1 VNKSHVLCQHTKS
14 YGISSKLQELIC
26 LLAQDC
32 VFEEAEEL
40 FEQFLGISI
49 SAKQIQRVS
58 EYYGAKLE
66 ESETNYQE
74 ETREVPLLS
83 AGTEDVVYVT
93 TDGSM
98 VYTREEEWKEMKVG
112 RIYSEN
118 SRVCVQ
124 ESRTE
129 VMDSLYVC
137 TLGNN
142 KDFLR
147 KFEPYVEP
155 YKHKVFI
162 ADGAKWIWNWVEDF
176 YSDSVQILDFYHAVE
191 KLGHYAA
198 LAYKDAEERR
208 RWLDAQ
214 KQRLKTDEVENILE
228 ELKETAE
235 KTTDTTES
243 GKALKDIIRYY
254 ESNIERMKYG
264 SFLKKGYIIGSGA
277 IESAHRNV
285 IQQRLKLSG
294 QRWSIA
300 GAQRIANIRP
310 YRKSNRWENVVGQI
324 KMAA

>member
-1 VNKSHVLCQHTKS
+1 M
-14 YGISSKLQELIC
+14 IC
-26 LLAQDC
+26 LLGQDC
-32 VFEEAEEL
+32 VFEEAEAL
-40 FEQFLGISI
+40 FENFLGIDI

-58 EYYGAKLE
+58 EYHGEKLE
-66 ESETNYQE
+66 ESELHYQE
-74 ETREVPLLS
+74 DTMEVPIVS
-83 AGTEDVVYVT
+83 CGKEDVVYVT

-98 VYTREEEWKEMKVG
+98 VYTREEAWKEMKVG

-118 SRVCVQ
+118 SRVCLQ

-142 KDFLR
+142 KDFLK

-191 KLGHYAA
+191 KLGPYAA
-198 LAYKDAEERR
+198 LTYKDAEERR
-208 RWLDAQ
+208 RWLDTQ

-228 ELKETAE
+228 ELKDAAA
-235 KTTDTTES
+235 KTTETTES
-243 GKALKDIIRYY
+243 GKVLKDVIRYY

-264 SFLKKGYIIGSGA
+264 SFLKKGYLIGSGA

-294 QRWSIA
+294 QRWSIQ
-300 GAQRIANIRP
+300 GAQRIANMRA
-310 YRKSNRWENVVGQI
+310 YRKSNRWENVIQLI
-324 KMAA
+324 KTAA